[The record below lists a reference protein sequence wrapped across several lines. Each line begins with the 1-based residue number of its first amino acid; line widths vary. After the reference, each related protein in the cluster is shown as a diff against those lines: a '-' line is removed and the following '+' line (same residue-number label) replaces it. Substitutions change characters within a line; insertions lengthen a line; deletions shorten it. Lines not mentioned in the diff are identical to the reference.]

1 MRKFNDLPLL
11 FKLLSVSI
19 GIFSVVAVIMF
30 IIYASVD
37 KQNTVNAYVEKARAI
52 CLTAESTRMEM
63 EQKWADGIFT
73 TDMLIQFA
81 KEGNRKKLLGLVP
94 VVSAWNVAM
103 RKAKEGGYE
112 FRVPKFQPR
121 NPKNAPDYGLDYAI
135 ESTALNKMKAEN
147 LTEYYVIDE
156 KINSIR
162 YFLPVRLTQT
172 CMLCHGDPEQSE
184 TLWGRN
190 DGKDPTGGPIE
201 NWKVGEIHGAFEVI
215 QSLNEADAER
225 NSRLLKASILIFIAI
240 FLFCGVY
247 YVVAKSIVK
256 AIGTSVS
263 FAKRITEGDF
273 SQKLEINRKDEVG
286 ELSSAMNTM
295 ITNLSQM
302 ITEVIEGVNQLS
314 TSSSQL
320 SDISDN
326 MHRNAS
332 SSSDKSNTVAAAAE
346 EMSSNMVSVAAAV
359 GETSANVSSVA
370 SAAEEMT
377 ATIKAITEN
386 TERSRGITADAV
398 EQAKDASSNVDEL
411 GLAAEGIGEVT
422 QAIATIS
429 DKTNLLALNA
439 TIEAARAGEAGK
451 GFAVVANEI
460 KELAKQTSDA
470 TRDIRQRIEGIQKSA
485 TTTVQQ
491 IQQISA
497 IINDINDIVSSTAT
511 TIEEQNNATREIAT
525 NISEASVGIQEV
537 TQNVAQASEASNEV
551 AREIAEVSQSSSE
564 IAESSSLVSTNSEK
578 LSKLAVRLQELTSR
592 FKL

>member
-1 MRKFNDLPLL
+1 
-11 FKLLSVSI
+11 
-19 GIFSVVAVIMF
+19 VVAV
-30 IIYASVD
+30 S
-37 KQNTVNAYVEKARAI
+37 
-52 CLTAESTRMEM
+52 
-63 EQKWADGIFT
+63 
-73 TDMLIQFA
+73 
-81 KEGNRKKLLGLVP
+81 LGLVP
-94 VVSAWNVAM
+94 VVSAWNAAM

-135 ESTALNKMKAEN
+135 ESTALNKIKADN

-162 YFLPVRLTQT
+162 YFLPVRLSQT
-172 CMLCHGDPEQSE
+172 CMLCHGDPKQSA

-215 QSLNEADAER
+215 QSLDQADAER
-225 NSRLLKASILIFIAI
+225 NSRLFKAFILIILAI
-240 FLFCGVY
+240 ILSCAVY
-247 YVVAKSIVK
+247 FVVAKSIVR
-256 AIGTSVS
+256 AIATSVS
-263 FAKRITEGDF
+263 FAKRMSEGDF
-273 SQKLEINRKDEVG
+273 SQKLEVDRKDEVG

-295 ITNLSQM
+295 IINLSQM
-302 ITEVIEGVNQLS
+302 VTEVIEGVDQLT

-320 SDISDN
+320 SDISED
-326 MHRNAS
+326 MHKNAS
-332 SSSDKSNTVAAAAE
+332 SSSEKSNTVAAAAE
-346 EMSSNMVSVAAAV
+346 EMSSNMVTVAAAV
-359 GETSANVSSVA
+359 EVTSTNVSSVA

-386 TERSRGITADAV
+386 TESSRGITAEAV
-398 EQAKDASSNVDEL
+398 EQAKNASKNVDEL

-422 QAIATIS
+422 QTIATIS

-460 KELAKQTSDA
+460 KDLAQQTSAA
-470 TRDIRQRIEGIQKSA
+470 TLDIRQRIEGIQKST

-491 IQQISA
+491 IQQISV
-497 IINDINDIVSSTAT
+497 IINDVNDIVSSTAT
-511 TIEEQNNATREIAT
+511 TIEEQNHATSEIAS

-537 TQNVAQASEASNEV
+537 TKNVAQTSQASNEV
-551 AREIAEVSQSSSE
+551 AREIVKVSHSSSE

-578 LSKLAVRLQELTSR
+578 LSNLAVRLQKLTSR
-592 FKL
+592 FKLR